1 MSGSGMSGSG
11 MSGSGP
17 SGPGKGGTWG
27 GGSNPATDDD
37 DELIAELRHAV
48 AKFDPPPVSV
58 SEFTM
63 DLLSWRDPDAEL
75 AALIADS
82 RELAGAVR
90 GGKEEVLLRFEAAPY
105 AITLEASPDASGR
118 YRVIGQVEPGVAG
131 RVDIRQGDAG
141 PSQQELSVPCDEW
154 GRFEAFP
161 VGSGP
166 ISLRLT
172 PDDGPPVRTTW
183 VVL

>member
-1 MSGSGMSGSG
+1 MTNKT
-11 MSGSGP
+11 
-17 SGPGKGGTWG
+17 GPGTNANWG
-27 GGSNPATDDD
+27 GKGFPSPDD
-37 DELIAELRHAV
+37 DEALLAELRHAV
-48 AKFDPPPVSV
+48 ARFDPPPASV
-58 SEFTM
+58 DEFTM

-141 PSQQELSVPCDEW
+141 PGQTELSVQCDEW
-154 GRFEAFP
+154 GRFEAYP

-172 PDDGPPVRTTW
+172 PDDGHPVRTTW

>member
-1 MSGSGMSGSG
+1 MIYMT
-11 MSGSGP
+11 
-17 SGPGKGGTWG
+17 GPGKGSPG
-27 GGSNPATDDD
+27 DDQSPGP
-37 DELIAELRHAV
+37 DEEEGLLAELRQAV
-48 AKFDPPPVSV
+48 AKFDAPPASV
-58 SEFTM
+58 TEFTL

-90 GGKEEVLLRFEAAPY
+90 GGKEEVLLRFEAPPY
-105 AITLEASPDASGR
+105 AITLEASPDASGH

-141 PSQQELSVPCDEW
+141 PGQNELSVRCDEW
-154 GRFEAFP
+154 GRFEAYP

-166 ISLRLT
+166 ISLRWT
-172 PDDGPPVRTTW
+172 PDDGHPVRTTW

>member
-1 MSGSGMSGSG
+1 MTYVPGSGKGVGWSGEQSP
-11 MSGSGP
+11 M
-17 SGPGKGGTWG
+17 
-27 GGSNPATDDD
+27 TDDD
-37 DELIAELRHAV
+37 DNLLAELRQAV
-48 AKFDPPPVSV
+48 AKFDPPPASV
-58 SEFTM
+58 FEFTM

-90 GGKEEVLLRFEAAPY
+90 GGKEEVLLRFEASPY

-131 RVDIRQGDAG
+131 RVNIRQGDAG
-141 PSQQELSVPCDEW
+141 PGQTELSVRCDEW
-154 GRFEAFP
+154 GRFEAYP

>member
-1 MSGSGMSGSG
+1 MTYVP
-11 MSGSGP
+11 GP
-17 SGPGKGGTWG
+17 DKGGRWG
-27 GGSNPATDDD
+27 GETAPGADDD
-37 DELIAELRHAV
+37 DNLLAELRLAV
-48 AKFDPPPVSV
+48 AKFDSPPNSI

-118 YRVIGQVEPGVAG
+118 YRVVGQVEPGVAG
-131 RVDIRQGDAG
+131 RVDIRQADAG
-141 PSQQELSVPCDEW
+141 PGQAELSVRCDEW
-154 GRFEAFP
+154 GRFEVHP

>member
-1 MSGSGMSGSG
+1 MMY
-11 MSGSGP
+11 MT
-17 SGPGKGGTWG
+17 GPGKGGPG
-27 GGSNPATDDD
+27 DEQFPAPEE
-37 DELIAELRHAV
+37 DENLLAELRQAV
-48 AKFDPPPVSV
+48 AKFDPPPSSV
-58 SEFTM
+58 TEFTL

-90 GGKEEVLLRFEAAPY
+90 GGKEEVLLRFEAPPY
-105 AITLEASPDASGR
+105 AITVEASPDASGR
-118 YRVIGQVEPGVAG
+118 YRVIGQVEPGVPG

-141 PSQQELSVPCDEW
+141 PGQKELSVRCDEW
-154 GRFEAFP
+154 GRFEAYP

-166 ISLRLT
+166 ISLRWT
-172 PDDGPPVRTTW
+172 PDDGHPVRTTW

>member
-1 MSGSGMSGSG
+1 MTYMT
-11 MSGSGP
+11 
-17 SGPGKGGTWG
+17 GPGKGGGWG
-27 GGSNPATDDD
+27 GEQFPGNDG
-37 DELIAELRHAV
+37 DEQLLAELRQAV
-48 AKFDPPPVSV
+48 AKLDGPPASV
-58 SEFTM
+58 TDFTL

-90 GGKEEVLLRFEAAPY
+90 GGKEEVLLRFEASPY

-118 YRVIGQVEPGVAG
+118 YRLIGQVEPGVGG
-131 RVDIRQGDAG
+131 RVDVRQGDTRPGQA
-141 PSQQELSVPCDEW
+141 ELSVPCDEW
-154 GRFEAFP
+154 GRFEAYP

-166 ISLRLT
+166 ISLRFT
-172 PDDGPPVRTTW
+172 PDEGHPVRTTW

>member
-1 MSGSGMSGSG
+1 MTFTSGSG
-11 MSGSGP
+11 
-17 SGPGKGGTWG
+17 KGGSWG
-27 GGSNPATDDD
+27 GERAPRPDDD
-37 DELIAELRHAV
+37 DNLLAELRQAV
-48 AKFDPPPVSV
+48 AKLDPPPASLT
-58 SEFTM
+58 EFTM

-82 RELAGAVR
+82 RELVGAVR

-141 PSQQELSVPCDEW
+141 PGQDELSVQCDEW
-154 GRFEAFP
+154 GRFEAYP

>member
-1 MSGSGMSGSG
+1 MTYIT
-11 MSGSGP
+11 
-17 SGPGKGGTWG
+17 GPGKGGGWG
-27 GGSNPATDDD
+27 GEQFPGNDD
-37 DELIAELRHAV
+37 DEQLMAELRHAA
-48 AKFDPPPVSV
+48 AKFDAPPAPVT
-58 SEFTM
+58 EFTL

-131 RVDIRQGDAG
+131 RVDIRQGVAG
-141 PSQQELSVPCDEW
+141 PGQGELSFLCDEW
-154 GRFEAFP
+154 GRFEAYP

-166 ISLRLT
+166 ISLRFT
-172 PDDGPPVRTTW
+172 PDEGNPVRTTW

>member
-1 MSGSGMSGSG
+1 MTYMT
-11 MSGSGP
+11 
-17 SGPGKGGTWG
+17 GPGKGGDWRG
-27 GGSNPATDDD
+27 EPLPEDDS
-37 DELIAELRHAV
+37 DEQLLAELRQAV
-48 AKFDPPPVSV
+48 AKFDAPSASV
-58 SEFTM
+58 TEFTL

-105 AITLEASPDASGR
+105 AITVEASPDASGR
-118 YRVIGQVEPGVAG
+118 FRVIGQVEPGVTG
-131 RVDIRQGDAG
+131 RVDIRQGVTG
-141 PSQQELSVPCDEW
+141 PGQAELSFPCDEW
-154 GRFEAFP
+154 GRFEAYP

-166 ISLRLT
+166 ISLRFT
-172 PDDGPPVRTTW
+172 PEEGNPVRTTW